1 MRKIYVFITMTIY
14 GISGQPKYL
23 DNKVHYLVSE
33 GFEVFVFS
41 ALKLKSSKLM
51 INLHNCCSQLIP
63 ALMYTPCCFQKS
75 DVNNILGSMAEI
87 INYKNDCEIYVES
100 NSIASA
106 EWGEMLAKK
115 VQGKHILFDLQEKF
129 NLSEEEIDFLRFKLN
144 RKELSGIAKTSV
156 QDMLKD
162 KSIQFEDWMRIA
174 AYCSNVVADCDDE
187 FSAMLWKDATLTF
200 GSIGRLEK
208 GCVLPLLKGIID
220 YCLLHGGK
228 YNLVMIGGGKK
239 NNVKKIRNLIGK
251 YQNINLIITDFI
263 YPIPHSLLQNIDI
276 FISTAGSAGV
286 SFYEKRPTIIVHPI
300 TGESVGIMGYT
311 FINGKNSMFDDSSVS
326 LLETIKQVIEEKDKI
341 VYDNDYIESYNNRMN
356 AEFQRQL
363 GFFKNTNPREYYDT
377 RNIHQKKSVK
387 SVLYYIMGKVLGS
400 EKMQKILNTLM
411 SLL

>member
-23 DNKVHYLVSE
+23 ENKVRYLVSE
-33 GFEVFVFS
+33 GLDVFVFS

-51 INLHNCCSQLIP
+51 INLNNCCSQLIP
-63 ALMYTPCCFQKS
+63 ALMYAPGCLCKS
-75 DVNNILGSMAEI
+75 EVDNILRSMIET
-87 INYKNDCEIYVES
+87 INYKNDGEIYVES

-115 VQGKHILFDLQEKF
+115 IQGKHILFDLQEKF

-156 QDMLKD
+156 QDILKD
-162 KSIQFEDWMRIA
+162 KSIEFEDWMRIA
-174 AYCSNVVADCDDE
+174 AYCNNVVAECDDK
-187 FSAMLWKDATLTF
+187 FSAMLWRDANLTF

-208 GCVLPLLKGIID
+208 SCVLPLLNGIIE
-220 YCLLHGGK
+220 YCSLNSGK
-228 YNLVMIGGGKK
+228 YNIVMIGGGKK

-251 YQNINLIITDFI
+251 YPNINLIITDYI
-263 YPIPHSLLQNIDI
+263 YPIPRSLLQNIDI

-311 FINGKNSMFDDSSVS
+311 FISGKNSMFDSSTFNLV
-326 LLETIKQVIEEKDKI
+326 ETIKQAIQEKDKI
-341 VYDNDYIESYNNRMN
+341 VYDNDYIESYNKRMK

-363 GFFKNTNPREYYDT
+363 GFFKNLNPREYYDT
-377 RNIHQKKSVK
+377 RNIHQKRSVK
-387 SVLYYIMGKVLGS
+387 SILYYIMGKVLGS
-400 EKMQKILNTLM
+400 EKMQKILNTLR